1 MQNNSVEQLL
11 LYHVQPRLRNTI
23 PNYVPMVGADDLEE
37 LVQDGTVLAFRLL
50 DSAKRSGRKVS
61 AGTVAFY
68 TVKMLR
74 AGRRS
79 TGERRNDPLNPKA
92 QLNGSCRVQS
102 LDEPIAADELSGEPL
117 TLGETLAA
125 KTEDPATAATRR
137 LDWESLMAALDTNAA
152 AVLCCLVAEADLTT
166 LVPRLKRSRSALQ
179 TDKQRLGRLVLDF
192 LGEDIM
198 AQVQKSP
205 RWMDNVAAHREKLAC
220 RVERQ
225 TK

>member
-1 MQNNSVEQLL
+1 
-11 LYHVQPRLRNTI
+11 
-23 PNYVPMVGADDLEE
+23 VGAEYENWQYFQIGAYCRDFDWCS
-37 LVQDGTVLAFRLL
+37 LVLRSRGEWNHQPAQL
-50 DSAKRSGRKVS
+50 AKRDCVR
-61 AGTVAFY
+61 VA
-68 TVKMLR
+68 
-74 AGRRS
+74 RR
-79 TGERRNDPLNPKA
+79 DH
-92 QLNGSCRVQS
+92 
-102 LDEPIAADELSGEPL
+102 
-117 TLGETLAA
+117 
-125 KTEDPATAATRR
+125 
-137 LDWESLMAALDTNAA
+137 WESLMAALDTNAA

-198 AQVQKSP
+198 AQVQQSP